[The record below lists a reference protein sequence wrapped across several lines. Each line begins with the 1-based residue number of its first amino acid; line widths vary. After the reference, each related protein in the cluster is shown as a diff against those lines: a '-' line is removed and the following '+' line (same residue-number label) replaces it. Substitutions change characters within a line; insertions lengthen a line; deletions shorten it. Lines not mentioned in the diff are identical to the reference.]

1 MNYTQSEV
9 ARKLKVA
16 RFTVWRWCRDGKL
29 NVTILPLM
37 ENGKEIQFPYIK
49 DIDLQEFLDKRNRA

>member
-9 ARKLKVA
+9 ARKLDVS

-29 NVTILPLM
+29 KVTILPLI
-37 ENGKEIQFPYIK
+37 EHGKEIQFPYIT
-49 DIDLQEFLDKRNRA
+49 DADLKEFLDKRNST